1 MRAWVIILKRW
12 WGLENFPTAQTTA
25 FWKETNYTFQPFHV
39 PLLLNPRAQNL
50 RARWQK
56 PRWTTIFIPHLMFT
70 LNHTNYQ
77 SIVDPIWNGVPFAVL
92 LQHFG
97 LDICGFFVCNLA
109 LVAQILCPRMGAI
122 AWIRG
127 LLENLGYIKSRH
139 AQLEPIQPHPPPS
152 HPQFCVFR
160 YFLKNVTLT
169 QMISEHFFR
178 PYSTTFQKQVRC
190 PSQGWNQ
197 VDMKIEKCKNFT
209 SCEV

>member
-97 LDICGFFVCNLA
+97 LDICGFFVRNLA
-109 LVAQILCPRMGAI
+109 LEAQILCPRMGAI

-127 LLENLGYIKSRH
+127 VIGEFGLHKIKTCSTRAH
-139 AQLEPIQPHPPPS
+139 STPPPTLIPPPS
-152 HPQFCVFR
+152 SVFFVI
-160 YFLKNVTLT
+160 FLK
-169 QMISEHFFR
+169 M
-178 PYSTTFQKQVRC
+178 
-190 PSQGWNQ
+190 
-197 VDMKIEKCKNFT
+197 
-209 SCEV
+209 

>member
-56 PRWTTIFIPHLMFT
+56 PCWTTIFIPHLMFT

-97 LDICGFFVCNLA
+97 LDICGFFVRNLA
-109 LVAQILCPRMGAI
+109 LEAQILCPRMGAI

-127 LLENLGYIKSRH
+127 VIGEFGLHKIKTCSTRAH
-139 AQLEPIQPHPPPS
+139 STPPPLIPPPS
-152 HPQFCVFR
+152 SVF
-160 YFLKNVTLT
+160 FVIFPK
-169 QMISEHFFR
+169 M
-178 PYSTTFQKQVRC
+178 
-190 PSQGWNQ
+190 
-197 VDMKIEKCKNFT
+197 
-209 SCEV
+209 

>member
-70 LNHTNYQ
+70 LNHINYQ

-92 LQHFG
+92 LQHIG
-97 LDICGFFVCNLA
+97 LDICELFARNLA
-109 LVAQILCPRMGAI
+109 LEAQILCPRMGSI

-127 LLENLGYIKSRH
+127 LLESLGYIKSSH
-139 AQLEPIQPHPPPS
+139 AQLEPIQPRAPPPS
-152 HPQFCVFR
+152 HPPVQCFSLFS
-160 YFLKNVTLT
+160 LKCDPVALLFKSRFDALHNGGIRL
-169 QMISEHFFR
+169 IWR
-178 PYSTTFQKQVRC
+178 
-190 PSQGWNQ
+190 
-197 VDMKIEKCKNFT
+197 
-209 SCEV
+209 